1 MVLLLLQKSECVH
14 MTNKTFTVGGRSILN
29 GVAKVRFANGSAKAR
44 SKVLERSG
52 HTDIQLFDLPQAMTK
67 DEIREYVTKVLAA

>member
-1 MVLLLLQKSECVH
+1 